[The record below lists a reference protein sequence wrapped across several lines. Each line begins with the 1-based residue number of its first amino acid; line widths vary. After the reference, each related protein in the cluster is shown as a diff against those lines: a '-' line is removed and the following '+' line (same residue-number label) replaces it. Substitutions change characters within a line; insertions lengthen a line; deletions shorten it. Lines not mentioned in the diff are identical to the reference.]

1 LSAST
6 APSVPA
12 RLPPAW
18 CGARQRSSAKLPSV
32 DGSLPLAR
40 AQQVPRAREVVAL
53 ALPALG
59 ALAAEPLY
67 VLGDTAIVG
76 HLGRIPLAGLAIAGT
91 LLSEVVGLCTFLE
104 YGTTAKAARLYGAG
118 QQPQALDVG
127 VQATWLALALGTI
140 CALALELAAGP
151 ALRLIAG
158 SHDSASLH
166 QALTWF
172 RIAALGAP
180 FMLVIAAAQGWL
192 RAFQDTRT
200 GFMVLVASNLASV
213 GLSLTLIRGFGLGIE
228 GSAIANVASQ
238 VAAAAVFGILLVR
251 RAPSLAP
258 SWQRMLPQLRA
269 ARDLGLRSL
278 AFTAAFLLAAAV
290 AARMGDAQVAAHTI
304 GFQLWIFVALALD
317 SVAIAAQALIGRL
330 LGAGAVDAAATLARR
345 LLVAG
350 LVFGVGVGGLFAAG
364 HHLVPELFTSDAEVR
379 RQAGVLWPW
388 LVGMMPVAGVLFA
401 LDGVFFG
408 AGDLAFMRRM
418 TLIAALAAFLPI
430 LLAAHVFKLG
440 LGGVWA
446 GIAAFI
452 GVRMLL
458 GGLRWRSR
466 RWLVAGALMVDEHRG
481 EAGSPPFG

>member
-1 LSAST
+1 
-6 APSVPA
+6 
-12 RLPPAW
+12 
-18 CGARQRSSAKLPSV
+18 V
-32 DGSLPLAR
+32 DVVVSGR
-40 AQQVPRAREVVAL
+40 AHAVPRAREVVAL

-76 HLGRIPLAGLAIAGT
+76 HLGRTPLAGLAIAGV

-118 QQPQALDVG
+118 SHREALDVG
-127 VQATWLALALGTI
+127 VQATWLAVALGS
-140 CALALELAAGP
+140 ALVVLLEIAAGP
-151 ALRLIAG
+151 ALRVIAG
-158 SHDSASLH
+158 SHDSASLE
-166 QALTWF
+166 QALSWF
-172 RIAALGAP
+172 RIAAVGAP
-180 FMLVIAAAQGWL
+180 CMLVIAAAQGWL

-200 GFMVLVASNLASV
+200 GLLVLVASNLASV
-213 GLSLTLIRGFGLGIE
+213 ALSLTLIRGFGLGIE

-238 VAAAAVFGILLVR
+238 VGAAAVFVVLLVR
-251 RAPSLAP
+251 RAASLSP

-269 ARDLGLRSL
+269 ARDLGLRSF
-278 AFTAAFLLAAAV
+278 AFTAAFLLAASV
-290 AARMGDAQVAAHTI
+290 AARMGDAQVAAHQI
-304 GFQLWIFVALALD
+304 GFQLWIFVALVLD

-350 LVFGVGVGGLFAAG
+350 LVFGVVVGALFAAG
-364 HHLVPELFTSDAEVR
+364 SHAVPALFSSDGDVR
-379 RQAGVLWPW
+379 HQAGVLWPW
-388 LVGMMPVAGVLFA
+388 LVGMMPVAGALFA

-408 AGDLAFMRRM
+408 AGDLAFLRRM
-418 TLIAALAAFLPI
+418 TLIAVFGAFLPV
-430 LLAAHVFKLG
+430 LVLVQVLHLG

-458 GGLRWRSR
+458 AGIRWRSR
-466 RWLVAGALMVDEHRG
+466 KWLVAGTLMVDEH
-481 EAGSPPFG
+481 SPEPRS

>member
-1 LSAST
+1 MEAAS
-6 APSVPA
+6 PIERV
-12 RLPPAW
+12 
-18 CGARQRSSAKLPSV
+18 QE
-32 DGSLPLAR
+32 
-40 AQQVPRAREVVAL
+40 VPRAREVVAL

-76 HLGRIPLAGLAIAGT
+76 HLGRVPLAGLAIAGT
-91 LLSEVVGLCTFLE
+91 LLSETVGLCTFLE

-118 QQPQALDVG
+118 QEPEALDVG
-127 VQATWLALALGTI
+127 VQATWLALALGSI

-158 SHDSASLH
+158 SHDSASLQ

-200 GFMVLVASNLASV
+200 GFVVLIASNLASV
-213 GLSLTLIRGFGLGIE
+213 ALSLTLIRGFGLGIE
-228 GSAIANVASQ
+228 GSAIANVISQ
-238 VAAAAVFGILLVR
+238 IAAAAVFGILLVR
-251 RAPSLAP
+251 RTSALAP
-258 SWQRMLPQLRA
+258 SWRRMVPQLRA

-278 AFTAAFLLAAAV
+278 AFTGAFLLAAAV

-304 GFQLWIFVALALD
+304 GFQLWIFVALVLD

-330 LGAGAVDAAATLARR
+330 LGAGAVGAAAALARR

-350 LVFGVGVGGLFAAG
+350 LVFGVAVGVVFAAG
-364 HHLVPELFTSDAEVR
+364 HHVVPELFTSDAGVLG
-379 RQAGVLWPW
+379 QAAVLWPW

-418 TLIAALAAFLPI
+418 TLIAVLGAFLPVLI
-430 LLAAHVFKLG
+430 ATQVLDLG

-466 RWLVAGALMVDEHRG
+466 RWLVAGTLMVDEKPSK
-481 EAGSPPFG
+481 AGSARFE